1 MHFSKRRLLLSYFE
15 TILETAFSPIFVL
28 VILNEYPR
36 LNELIPFI
44 ATLLSENVS
53 KIKHI
58 LIGVH
63 SSGGGGPA
71 EIIIPRIMSS
81 STRLPVA
88 RQLTTIKILLSIK
101 YSFFEGGGDEYG

>member
-53 KIKHI
+53 KINYI

-63 SSGGGGPA
+63 SSQDGGPD
-71 EIIIPRIMSS
+71 EIIILRIMSS